1 MKYLFYLVSMKNRVA
16 QNQRDEEV
24 LVLPGIYIFNQFACE
39 GWIYMYFVF
48 QKYII
53 NQFTTIIVMI

>member
-1 MKYLFYLVSMKNRVA
+1 MKYLFYLVSMKNRAA

-53 NQFTTIIVMI
+53 N